1 MRLYIILSLTL
12 LHLAAVAQQ
21 TPQKIVSDMLSA
33 IGQVKTLK
41 YKLKKTERIDAT
53 YIKGQQDIK
62 YTRTPR
68 RVYTYLYYPNKGVEI
83 LWKEGEHKN
92 EAYVNPNAF
101 PYINVRLNPMGSHMR
116 NNNHHTIYEVGFD
129 YIASIVNNIATTNA
143 AEFSSIFKYEGDVK
157 FDDRDCYKL
166 VIDYYPFKFIPY
178 TVKVGENLTEIA
190 KKNFISDYM
199 ILKANK
205 GIDTYDDVVPGQQI
219 LIPNAYARKTV
230 LYIDKIT
237 NLPISQAMF
246 DEKGL
251 YGQYEYYDLIMNSVI
266 SDEEFSS
273 DFSKYGF

>member
-1 MRLYIILSLTL
+1 MSLTL

-62 YTRTPR
+62 YTRTQR